1 MCSALA
7 LVMPFCALACLLTY
21 FHTARRGSGV
31 HCRARGE
38 AAQGSMVK
46 VPEVGS
52 CASARQLW
60 LARRSQG
67 RDRPTGPQATASGAR
82 ASRLPSKAAHCPA
95 FGTIQARRIQAALR
109 RRRSSACGSRPAR
122 GCEADERARSR
133 DLHFP
138 HHHHR
143 WQPKQWC
150 DVRPFCKITAV

>member
-7 LVMPFCALACLLTY
+7 LRLRTCLLTHLY
-21 FHTARRGSGV
+21 CKTARRGSGV

-67 RDRPTGPQATASGAR
+67 RDRPNGPQATASGAR

-143 WQPKQWC
+143 WRPKQWC